1 MNPSATGWIPK
12 FLTLVEKQQI
22 TAVTTNEFFF
32 YNELKNVGFIYGISI
47 ETLLNRPLSKL
58 TFTTDEY
65 TKINLFHTLLFTFF
79 IKNPQAN
86 INEAIEHIISF
97 YKTTDKGK
105 TSFFKK
111 LSLSN
116 SSTDN
121 LEGIISARLQESNT
135 ISKNKPSSTL
145 TYSLLFIDVLAF
157 KSFLNNQ
164 VHLKGYIQKLESDL
178 INFCFLALK
187 SKNNKEKIDFQI
199 IELLESSSAYLTIN
213 NNQSYFYSLD
223 AILTDTNYNILEKK
237 YIFDL
242 CCLAI
247 WDDKKLDASEVQFLK
262 QLTQLLN
269 FSENDIVNS
278 IRHIEKFSEEHSKTI
293 KLFEYSNHIQQF
305 YKNSAATVKLLI
317 IRNKNRLIKELEE
330 SGELVKLLG
339 QSTLRELTTEEKD
352 KVKEQ
357 LIDICKSIPSLTIF
371 LIPGGSLLLPLL
383 VKYIPSLLP
392 SAFQE
397 NRIENK
403 NNIVNAILYN
413 KSEQPLTVHINIIT

>member
-1 MNPSATGWIPK
+1 MNPSASGWIPK

-22 TAVTTNEFFF
+22 IAVASNEFLF

-47 ETLLNRPLSKL
+47 DILLNKPISRL

-65 TKINLFHTLLFTFF
+65 TKINLFHTLLFIFF
-79 IKNPQAN
+79 IKHPEAKT
-86 INEAIEHIISF
+86 NEAIDHIINF
-97 YKTTDKGK
+97 YKAIDKGK
-105 TSFFKK
+105 SSFIKK

-121 LEGIISARLQESNT
+121 LERIISARLHESNT
-135 ISKNKPSSTL
+135 ISKDKPASTL
-145 TYSLLFIDVLAF
+145 TYSLLYIDLLSF
-157 KSFLNNQ
+157 KYFLNNQ
-164 VHLKGYIQKLESDL
+164 FHIKIYAQKLESDL

-187 SKNNKEKIDFQI
+187 SKGEKEKFDHKI

-213 NNQSYFYSLD
+213 NHQPYFHSLEKIMTDNNYS
-223 AILTDTNYNILEKK
+223 TLEKK

-242 CCLAI
+242 CCLAV
-247 WDDKKLDASEVQFLK
+247 WDDKKIDSSEFQFLK
-262 QLTQLLN
+262 QLAQLFN
-269 FSENDIVNS
+269 FSEIDIENTLG
-278 IRHIEKFSEEHSKTI
+278 HIKSFSEENSKTL
-293 KLFEYSNHIQQF
+293 KLFDNSNYIQQF
-305 YKNSAATVKLLI
+305 YKNSTATVKLLI
-317 IRNKNRLIKELEE
+317 LRNKNRLIKELEE

-339 QSTLRELTTEEKD
+339 YSTLRELTTEEKD

-357 LIDICKSIPSLTIF
+357 LLDICKTVPSLTIF

-397 NRIENK
+397 NKIENK
-403 NNIVNAILYN
+403 KDS
-413 KSEQPLTVHINIIT
+413 KS

>member
-1 MNPSATGWIPK
+1 MNPSASGWIPK
-12 FLTLVEKQQI
+12 LLTLVEKQQI
-22 TAVTTNEFFF
+22 TAVASNEFLF

-47 ETLLNRPLSKL
+47 DILLNKPISKL

-65 TKINLFHTLLFTFF
+65 TKINLFHSLLFTFF
-79 IKNPQAN
+79 IKYPKAE
-86 INEAIEHIISF
+86 INEAIESIINF
-97 YKTTDKGK
+97 YKTIDKGK

-121 LEGIISARLQESNT
+121 LEQIISARLQESNT
-135 ISKNKPSSTL
+135 ISKYKPSSTL
-145 TYSLLFIDVLAF
+145 TYSLLFLDVLAF
-157 KSFLNNQ
+157 KNYLNN
-164 VHLKGYIQKLESDL
+164 HHYLKTYTQKLESDL

-187 SKNNKEKIDFQI
+187 AKSEKEKIDFQI

-223 AILTDTNYNILEKK
+223 TILTDINYNTLEKK

-242 CCLAI
+242 CCLAV
-247 WDDKKLDASEVQFLK
+247 WDDRKLDASEFQFLK
-262 QLTQLLN
+262 QLTLLLN
-269 FSENDIVNS
+269 FSEKNIENT
-278 IRHIEKFSEEHSKTI
+278 IRHIEKFSEEHSKTV

-305 YKNSAATVKLLI
+305 YKNSTETVKLLI
-317 IRNKNRLIKELEE
+317 LRNKNRLIKELEE

-357 LIDICKSIPSLTIF
+357 LIDICKSVPSLTIF

-397 NRIENK
+397 NRIVNK
-403 NNIVNAILYN
+403 KKIN
-413 KSEQPLTVHINIIT
+413 K